1 MTFSPRGRFN
11 PKQRDCLKTKTY
23 EIGRF
28 YIASVKDVKK
38 QIITQKLFVPKPKV
52 VADDK

>member
-1 MTFSPRGRFN
+1 MTFSPRWRFN

-38 QIITQKLFVPKPKV
+38 IITQKPFVPKPNV
-52 VADDK
+52 VADDE

>member
-1 MTFSPRGRFN
+1 MTFSPRWRFN

-28 YIASVKDVKK
+28 YIASVKDVKN
-38 QIITQKLFVPKPKV
+38 QIITQKPYISKPNV

>member
-28 YIASVKDVKK
+28 YIASVKDVKN
-38 QIITQKLFVPKPKV
+38 QIITQKPYVSKPSV
-52 VADDK
+52 AADDK